1 MFFNKKKVYTFEE
14 GLKAI
19 KKTNETKIEKLSC
32 TMVKKLNNEGVY
44 LKEGDKLYNT
54 LAFTLGG
61 LMYVEK
67 VIAVPK
73 TGVPKLD
80 QGGWKMVGVAQSV
93 IFWASMIYAFKALLE
108 LAVKGEGT
116 WKKVGTG
123 FLICIMNYLIPEGF
137 QLIRSIFM

>member
-1 MFFNKKKVYTFEE
+1 MFFNKEKVYSFEE
-14 GLKAI
+14 GLKVFN
-19 KKTNETKIEKLSC
+19 KTRTEKISLKMLEKL
-32 TMVKKLNNEGVY
+32 NDEGIY
-44 LKEGDKLYNT
+44 LRERDKLYNT

-67 VIAVPK
+67 VMAVPK
-73 TGVPKLD
+73 TGIDKLD
-80 QGGWKMVGVAQSV
+80 KGGWRLVGIAQSV

-137 QLIRSIFM
+137 QLIRNIFM